1 MHTSFFSDIIVR
13 KPALFRAM
21 LSFNGRLDSAVPDCP
36 EEWRV
41 PGLDA
46 AVVAAELSRR
56 GSPVLAWPVAP
67 PEEGFL
73 VKFLYD
79 EEPWELVVGPRKA
92 VLRRMGHTRGFSV
105 KNPSVWYGFLEQAKQ

>member
-56 GSPVLAWPVAP
+56 G
-67 PEEGFL
+67 
-73 VKFLYD
+73 
-79 EEPWELVVGPRKA
+79 
-92 VLRRMGHTRGFSV
+92 
-105 KNPSVWYGFLEQAKQ
+105 

>member
-67 PEEGFL
+67 PSGILRMRRRQCRPRFSGPYGL
-73 VKFLYD
+73 V
-79 EEPWELVVGPRKA
+79 
-92 VLRRMGHTRGFSV
+92 
-105 KNPSVWYGFLEQAKQ
+105 